1 MNKISEQNKT
11 IREAKAVIS
20 SIDVAILKQAGFKL
34 GDPNTHSVKID
45 PTKKANLDKLQNLL
59 HYTTY
64 LQHDNNQ
71 LHESIGKLNQDI
83 AILKQTI
90 HKARVE
96 FAKLNKISE
105 L

>member
-1 MNKISEQNKT
+1 MNKISEQNKI
-11 IREAKAVIS
+11 IREARAVIS
-20 SIDVAILKQAGFKL
+20 SADASLLRQAGFKL
-34 GDPNTHSVKID
+34 GDPSTHSVKVN
-45 PTKKANLDKLQNLL
+45 PTKKANLDKLQDLL

-96 FAKLNKISE
+96 FAKLSKIKD

>member
-1 MNKISEQNKT
+1 MNKIAEQNKI

-20 SIDVAILKQAGFKL
+20 NADVSLLKQAGFKL
-34 GDPNTHSVKID
+34 GDPSTHSVKVD
-45 PTKKANLDKLQNLL
+45 PKKKANLDKLQDLL

-71 LHESIGKLNQDI
+71 LHESVSRLQYEISILNS
-83 AILKQTI
+83 TI
-90 HKARVE
+90 QKARIE
-96 FAKLNKISE
+96 FAKLNKIKD